1 MQVTSIKRTLLFQEL
16 GNVTMTANVEP
27 GDDVLEVQKYLE
39 DLMVEG
45 VQRYSRVEDPA
56 GGGTCRACCCTDDHA
71 CEGGCF
77 WVEDDL
83 CSRCAAIEISDRL
96 QAELKRCG
104 ALREAGRISENDLR
118 VMQDGAAALVD
129 GDLYPMRDALLRLQ
143 LVYATYDNPGDGL
156 VYVKDCV
163 VKGPEAGQL
172 GGISVTTSTARCSS
186 TKCRSMEQTEEKA
199 AGEKLLIDLRERLED
214 EIERCRKL
222 LENYI
227 CVNHEDHTEGDISLE
242 LAVAEMALE
251 SGQRAPMA
259 AACNGLERFK

>member
-45 VQRYSRVEDPA
+45 VQRYSRGEDPA
-56 GGGTCRACCCTDDHA
+56 GGGTCRACGCTDDHA

-83 CSRCAAIEISDRL
+83 CSQCAELEISDLL

-104 ALREAGRISENDLR
+104 DLREAGRISENDLR
-118 VMQDGAAALVD
+118 VMQEGAAALVD
-129 GDLYPMRDALLRLQ
+129 GELYPMRDALLRLQ
-143 LVYATYDNPGDGL
+143 LVCAAYDDQ
-156 VYVKDCV
+156 
-163 VKGPEAGQL
+163 EAD
-172 GGISVTTSTARCSS
+172 
-186 TKCRSMEQTEEKA
+186 
-199 AGEKLLIDLRERLED
+199 GEKLLIDLRERLED

>member
-39 DLMVEG
+39 DLMVQG
-45 VQRYSRVEDPA
+45 VLRYSTRGEDPA
-56 GGGTCRACCCTDDHA
+56 GGGTCRGCGCTDDHA

-83 CSRCAAIEISDRL
+83 CSRCAAIEISDLL
-96 QAELKRCG
+96 QAELKRCCDI
-104 ALREAGRISENDLR
+104 RDAGRIRENDLQ
-118 VMQDGAAALVD
+118 VIQEGAAALVD
-129 GDLYPMRDALLRLQ
+129 GELYPMRDALLRLQ
-143 LVYATYDNPGDGL
+143 LVCAAYDDQ
-156 VYVKDCV
+156 
-163 VKGPEAGQL
+163 EAD
-172 GGISVTTSTARCSS
+172 
-186 TKCRSMEQTEEKA
+186 
-199 AGEKLLIDLRERLED
+199 GEKLLIDLRERLED